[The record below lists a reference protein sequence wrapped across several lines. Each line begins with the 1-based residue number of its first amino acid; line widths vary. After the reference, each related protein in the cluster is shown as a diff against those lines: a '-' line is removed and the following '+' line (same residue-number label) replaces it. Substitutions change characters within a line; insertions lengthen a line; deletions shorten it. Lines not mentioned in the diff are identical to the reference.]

1 MHFGNKFRATSKL
14 KYTPFVQ
21 YMMQTYLHSQIVF
34 DFVKKD
40 LREVLEEKKKATR
53 LAPSRADRVYQQQ
66 QPGRSRIGGFSL
78 ARSSSIEPLQKPV
91 SALDTWT
98 MSTSLSVLHS
108 CFKCVANSENCLIMK

>member
-66 QPGRSRIGGFSL
+66 QPGRSRIGGVWL

-91 SALDTWT
+91 SPLDTWT
-98 MSTSLSVLHS
+98 MSE
-108 CFKCVANSENCLIMK
+108 CFAFLLQMRC